1 MRAGAV
7 SRRGFLR
14 TSVLAATGLAS
25 GSIAWAT
32 TTPPRKHGSHRSF
45 DVRDYGAVGDGR
57 TKDTCALQHAIDASR
72 DAGGGVVR
80 LPAGRWMSGTLRVHS
95 DVTIELAAGCV
106 LLASRDDDDFV
117 SHDEVPW
124 DTESDSETIDFAHA
138 LLVGR
143 DAERITIG
151 GVGTIDMDRRRRV
164 GPKPIALKGCR
175 FVTVRGITIV
185 HSPNY
190 CVSLGG
196 CDDVVVDGVVIRSGY
211 SDGIDADCCRRVRIT
226 DCDVEADD
234 DALCLK
240 TSVLLGT
247 PAITEDVVVRDC
259 RLRSASNCFK
269 LGTESTGDFRN
280 VALSDCVFSGK
291 PAESHDGSAAAEG
304 GGIAILTV
312 DRGSIDGVVVSDVVM
327 HDVVAPIFVRLGNRG
342 RDQRR
347 ASPGTLRNVTIRDVV
362 ASGASGTGSISGLPG
377 HLVDGVTVER
387 VRIVRSEG
395 WRRARGLDVP
405 EQAGV
410 YPRVDMYGI
419 LPAYGLYVRHARDV
433 VLRDVEITME
443 EADARPALVADDVS
457 GLEVWGLAGHPA
469 SSDQPRIWL
478 NDVRGGRI
486 EAEVASGVAAEDGVL
501 LRVTGKRTERVV
513 VVGDDGGTPGRV
525 QVATEVAH
533 AAVTAEIDALIAG
546 R

>member
-1 MRAGAV
+1 MRVGRV
-7 SRRGFLR
+7 SRRVFLG
-14 TSVLAATGLAS
+14 TSVLAVTGLTGWAS
-25 GSIAWAT
+25 AAT
-32 TTPPRKHGSHRSF
+32 SPSAHVF
-45 DVRDYGAVGDGR
+45 DVRHFGAAGDG
-57 TKDTCALQHAIDASR
+57 TTNDTRALQDAIDASR
-72 DAGGGVVR
+72 DTAGAVVL
-80 LPAGRWMSGTLRVHS
+80 LPRGRWLSGTLRLHS

-106 LLASRDDDDFV
+106 LLASGDDDDFA
-117 SHDEVPW
+117 SHDDVDW
-124 DTESDSETIDFAHA
+124 DTDSDSETIDFAHA

-151 GVGTIDMDRRRRV
+151 GAGTIDMNRRRRF

-196 CDDVVVDGVVIRSGY
+196 CDDVVVDGVVIRTGY

-226 DCDVEADD
+226 NCDVESDD

-240 TSVLLGT
+240 TSILLGT
-247 PAITEDVVVRDC
+247 PATTEDVVVRNC

-291 PAESHDGSAAAEG
+291 LADTHDGSAAAEG

-312 DRGSIDGVVVSDVVM
+312 DGGSIDGVVVSDVVM
-327 HDVVAPIFVRLGNRG
+327 HDVAAPIFVRLGNRG
-342 RDQRR
+342 RDQDRR
-347 ASPGTLRNVTIRDVV
+347 VPGTLRNVTIRDVV
-362 ASGASGTGSISGLPG
+362 AGGATSTGSIAGLPG
-377 HLVDGVTVER
+377 HPVGGITLER
-387 VRIVRSEG
+387 VRIVHTEG
-395 WRRARGLDVP
+395 WRRAPGLNVP
-405 EQAGV
+405 QRTAV

-433 VLRDVEITME
+433 VLRDVELTVE
-443 EADARPALVADDVS
+443 DADARPALVADDVT
-457 GLEVWGLAGHPA
+457 GLELSGLAGHRSTDDEA
-469 SSDQPRIWL
+469 ILWL

-486 EAEVASGVAAEDGVL
+486 AADAGMVM
-501 LRVTGKRTERVV
+501 RITGTRTDRVV
-513 VVGDDGGTPGRV
+513 LVGDHTGRV
-525 QVATEVAH
+525 QVAADVVATALTTEL
-533 AAVTAEIDALIAG
+533 DALIAG